1 MRCIQKDSQLE
12 GNASKSDA
20 RVNRVFT
27 RRKESDATRENGCHF
42 YTRLELDS
50 FRNSMLK
57 ELVDYYYTKIKIII
71 YRIEWVN
78 PFG

>member
-1 MRCIQKDSQLE
+1 MRCTQKDSQLE
-12 GNASKSDA
+12 DNASKSDA

-27 RRKESDATRENGCHF
+27 RRKESDATRESGCHF

-57 ELVDYYYTKIKIII
+57 ELVDYYHKNRKLFFTEID
-71 YRIEWVN
+71 
-78 PFG
+78 